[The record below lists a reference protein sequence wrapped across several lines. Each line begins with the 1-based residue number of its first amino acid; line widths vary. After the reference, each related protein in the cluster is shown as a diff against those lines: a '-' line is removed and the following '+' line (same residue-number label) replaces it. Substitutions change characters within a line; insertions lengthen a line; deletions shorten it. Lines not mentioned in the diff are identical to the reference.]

1 MCCPHL
7 SDHINNFGPP
17 VAMESCFQGVDLLLK
32 LLDLGVLGLELLSSY
47 VPFLIEVSLHK
58 VLSVVLAPYILENL
72 LPVID
77 GSLKLEDDLDLA
89 ESMLTGI
96 CS

>member
-32 LLDLGVLGLELLSSY
+32 LLDLGVLGLVLLSSN
-47 VPFLIEVSLHK
+47 VPFLIEHK
-58 VLSVVLAPYILENL
+58 VLPVVLAPYILENL

-77 GSLKLEDDLDLA
+77 GLLKLEDDLDLA